1 MARIPANWSRSSR
14 RAGPAADRG
23 RGKPLLPAD
32 AGAPPARRRS
42 AGDIASS
49 SSGYLRGSRPG
60 DQRRRRNFIT
70 VLAGATAWIFAARAQ
85 EHRRVARTST
95 SRCRSD
101 RGGLEACAGW
111 LVADRCSQAAPR
123 YSGQCRDRACFPRIL
138 RHADCNVPASAAR
151 FFPGLAD
158 SVSCS
163 IFQVSRAS
171 KRW

>member
-14 RAGPAADRG
+14 RAGAAADRG
-23 RGKPLLPAD
+23 LGKPLLPAD
-32 AGAPPARRRS
+32 AGPPPARRRS

-95 SRCRSD
+95 PRCRSE

-111 LVADRCSQAAPR
+111 LVADRCSQAAR
-123 YSGQCRDRACFPRIL
+123 VRTLDGISRDQLHSAAPVS
-138 RHADCNVPASAAR
+138 NVPHSSPNLQRGAGILPIKMIR
-151 FFPGLAD
+151 THDETGYFG
-158 SVSCS
+158 V
-163 IFQVSRAS
+163 
-171 KRW
+171 